1 MGALDE
7 LRNIRQKIEN
17 EEKLEKQL
25 SKEQLIE
32 DAISDWY
39 GILLGDLKRAVQE
52 KSFKYDLK
60 QKLFSSEKINYRYE
74 ISRSLLLETSDI
86 STKQFLGNGKV
97 NTSLLKV
104 LNAGS
109 EDYGYTLEI
118 WTTDTNYINNILS
131 GLERKFKQEGIT
143 VIYSLNYSRDNRKV
157 GSYDY
162 VGTYINKKLKKEAYV
177 RANVTV
183 CVPCSTNGEVWDN
196 FL

>member
-1 MGALDE
+1 MRALDE
-7 LRNIRQKIEN
+7 LRNISLEIEN
-17 EEKLEKQL
+17 EEKLDKQF

-39 GILLGDLKRAVQE
+39 GILLGDLKHAVQK

-74 ISRSLLLETSDI
+74 IGRSLHLETSDR
-86 STKQFLGNGKV
+86 STKQFLGTGKV
-97 NTSLLKV
+97 NTSFLKV

-118 WTTDTNYINNILS
+118 WTTDANYINKILS
-131 GLERKFKQEGIT
+131 GLEKKFKQEGIT
-143 VIYSLNYSRDNRKV
+143 VIYSLDYSRENRKV

-162 VGTYINKKLKKEAYV
+162 VGTYINKKLQKEIYVNAYI
-177 RANVTV
+177 TV
-183 CVPCSTNGEVWDN
+183 CVPCNINGGI
-196 FL
+196 